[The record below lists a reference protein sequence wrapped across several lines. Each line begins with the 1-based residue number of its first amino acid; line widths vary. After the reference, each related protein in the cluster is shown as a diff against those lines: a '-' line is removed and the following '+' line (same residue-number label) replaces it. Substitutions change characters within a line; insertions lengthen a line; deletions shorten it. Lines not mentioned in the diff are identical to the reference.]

1 MDISEDKPTYKS
13 CRNCGASTAL
23 SWVSIGS
30 GSWEGSGR
38 CSSCGWM
45 LCFYLFEGASK
56 LTAFGKT
63 PYAGRLSVK
72 EAWALMGERSRLRT
86 SALVREVNGF
96 G

>member
-1 MDISEDKPTYKS
+1 MANIQADKPTHKS

-23 SWVSIGS
+23 SWVSNGS

-45 LCFYLFEGASK
+45 VCFYLFAGASK

-63 PYAGRLSVK
+63 PYAGRLPVK
-72 EAWALMGERSRLRT
+72 EAWAVMKGFSRLRP
-86 SALVREVNGF
+86 L
-96 G
+96 